1 MDTRFLGTSPCKVD
15 GKGRVSLPAKFRRV
29 LQAEDASCGP
39 GDAPRLYVMF
49 GDTRNEYVEC
59 LTGNAYDELLQRIE
73 NMPEGESDRE
83 ILELLYYSFCDLI
96 TVDDAGRFVLPQ
108 GARDKLDLE
117 GEAVFQGK
125 GRRFHILKPSDS
137 QAAKDRLAVLL
148 DQAAA
153 GKEFFNPISLANP
166 KKPIPTSDPVTDDA
180 V

>member
-1 MDTRFLGTSPCKVD
+1 MDTRFLGTNVCKVD

-29 LQAEDASCGP
+29 LQAEDAKCGP
-39 GDAPRLYVMF
+39 GEAPRLYVMF

-59 LTGNAYDELLQRIE
+59 LTGNAYDELLERIE
-73 NMPEGESDRE
+73 NMADGERDRE
-83 ILELLYYSFCDLI
+83 ILELLYFSFCDAI

-137 QAAKDRLAVLL
+137 EAAKDRLAALL
-148 DQAAA
+148 DQAA
-153 GKEFFNPISLANP
+153 GDKEFFNPISLANP
-166 KKPIPTSDPVTDDA
+166 PKATPVTDD
-180 V
+180 VQ